1 MPIIWRHQL
10 TTGDERIDQDHK
22 YLFAI
27 FNCVELALS
36 SPDQIRHLPL
46 FFKQLFDYTEEHFL
60 REEKLQ
66 FSIGYPGYLEHKI
79 AHQRILERLKEVN
92 DHLQAIAASESGLND
107 PEALRAGLDKEILDL
122 ARSWIVG
129 HIAKMDT
136 AMLPYLKQSHVG
148 VKIKS

>member
-1 MPIIWRHQL
+1 MPIIWRPQL
-10 TTGDERIDQDHK
+10 TTGDERLDQDHQ

-36 SPDQIRHLPL
+36 APDQMKHLPL
-46 FFKQLFDYTEEHFL
+46 FFGQLFDYTEEHFL

-66 FSIGYPGYLEHKI
+66 VSIGYPGYLEHKL
-79 AHQRILERLKEVN
+79 AHQDILERLKAVN
-92 DHLQAIAASESGLND
+92 DHLQKISTAKGGLDD
-107 PEALRAGLDKEILDL
+107 PELLRGGLDQEILDL

-136 AMLPYLKQSHVG
+136 AMLPYLKPHAGS
-148 VKIKS
+148 KLKS